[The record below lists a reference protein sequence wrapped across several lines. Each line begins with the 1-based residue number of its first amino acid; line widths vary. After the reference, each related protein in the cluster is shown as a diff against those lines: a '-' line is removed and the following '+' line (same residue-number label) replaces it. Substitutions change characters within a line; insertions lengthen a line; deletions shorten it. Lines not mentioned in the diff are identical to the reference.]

1 MKKRSMLAVASLAV
15 GVVASLTAPSAHAET
30 PDRGRTNANALD
42 PAGVLVGLLH
52 SGQQAGP
59 DGGAG
64 HSAKGGAG
72 HAAKGPAKGS
82 GGKGSG
88 GKGSG
93 SHAAKGGAKPA
104 ATKQSGA
111 KPAATK
117 QSGAK
122 QSGTKQS
129 GAKQSADHSGKGSQP
144 RR

>member
-88 GKGSG
+88 
-93 SHAAKGGAKPA
+93 SHAAKG
-104 ATKQSGA
+104 GA

>member
-1 MKKRSMLAVASLAV
+1 MLAVASLAV

-88 GKGSG
+88 
-93 SHAAKGGAKPA
+93 SHAAKG
-104 ATKQSGA
+104 GA